1 MSNILRIAAFS
12 IIIGCVVLGLK
23 FYADLLTGSV
33 ALLSD
38 ALESI
43 VNVATAVAA
52 AGALWISQKPADAD
66 HPYGHSKAEYFSAVF
81 ERVLIFVASISIL
94 REAYSGFLNP
104 HPIDAPWTGLLV
116 NALA

>member
-23 FYADLLTGSV
+23 FYAYLLTGSV

-81 ERVLIFVASISIL
+81 ERVLIFVASISM
-94 REAYSGFLNP
+94 REACSGFLNP